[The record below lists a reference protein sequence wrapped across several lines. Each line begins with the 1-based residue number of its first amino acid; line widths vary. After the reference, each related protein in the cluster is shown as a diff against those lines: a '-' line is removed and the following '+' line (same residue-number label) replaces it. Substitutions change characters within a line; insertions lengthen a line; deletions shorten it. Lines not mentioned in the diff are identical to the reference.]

1 MKHNIVLLT
10 IDSLRADHLG
20 CYGYNRNISPHLD
33 ALATEATKFERAFAA
48 GIPTMPSFT
57 TLLSGLHPLRHG
69 ITAHASEQR
78 LAPDVQTL
86 AQMAHS
92 AGYVT
97 VAIDNLA
104 TQAHGRGGW
113 FARGFDYYSSFLYQP
128 FSNQSEQ
135 LTDRAI
141 SYCEQLQDRPF
152 FLWLH
157 LWDPHSPYSPPSP
170 FDTMH
175 YQPQADTKA
184 HYNAVIERAPDYY
197 QAFLSD
203 MKPKIADDYDYIV
216 AQYDGEISY
225 VDQQCGRLFQ
235 SLKDLNLWDKSHVIA
250 LSDHGE
256 AFGEGGVYF
265 DHHGLYDAVTRLVL
279 LWKTPEKRAASTCSA
294 LISHED
300 ITPTL
305 IEYCGLKAP
314 DYELTGQSF
323 APALRG
329 ETFAGR
335 DYVISVE
342 STRQCSLSIRT
353 RDWKL
358 IVPLSQTSDGR
369 ALCDIYGNERDSQ
382 TLLFDLNRDASETR
396 NVVEQFP
403 AQRDELLQVLAGARE
418 TENARR
424 GDGIDPLEYGLSLPY
439 SEFMERLNSRQLR
452 R

>member
-10 IDSLRADHLG
+10 IDSLRADHLS
-20 CYGYNRNISPHLD
+20 CYGYHRNTSPHLD
-33 ALATEATKFERAFAA
+33 ALAAEATQFERAFAA

-57 TLLSGLHPLRHG
+57 TLHSGLHPLRHG

-78 LAPDVQTL
+78 LSPDVKPL
-86 AQMAHS
+86 AQMAKD

-135 LTDRAI
+135 LVDRAI

-152 FLWLH
+152 LLWLH
-157 LWDPHSPYSPPSP
+157 LWDPHSPYSPPAP

-175 YQPQADTKA
+175 YQPQADTNA
-184 HYNAVIERAPDYY
+184 RYNAAIEHAPEYY
-197 QAFLSD
+197 RAFLGD
-203 MKPKIADDYDYIV
+203 MKLKVADDYDYVV

-225 VDQQCGRLFQ
+225 VDQQCGRLFGA
-235 SLKDLNLWDKSHVIA
+235 LKNKNLWDSSHVIA

-265 DHHGLYDAVTRLVL
+265 DHHGLYDAITRLAL
-279 LWKTPEKRAASTCSA
+279 LWKTPESHAASTCSA
-294 LISHED
+294 LVSHED

-305 IEYCGLKAP
+305 IECCDLNAP
-314 DYELTGQSF
+314 DYPLTGQSF
-323 APALRG
+323 KSALRG
-329 ETFAGR
+329 ENFAGR
-335 DYVISVE
+335 EFIISVE
-342 STRQCSLSIRT
+342 STRQCSLSVRT

-369 ALCDIYGNERDSQ
+369 ALFDIYGNARDDNV
-382 TLLFDLNRDASETR
+382 LLFDLTNDASETR
-396 NVVEQFP
+396 NVAEQFP
-403 AQRDELLQVLAGARE
+403 AQRDELLQVLAAARND
-418 TENARR
+418 ENARR
-424 GDGIDPLEYGLSLPY
+424 GNEVDPLEYGLSLPY

>member
-1 MKHNIVLLT
+1 MKSNIVLLT

-20 CYGYNRNISPHLD
+20 CYGYRRNTSPHLD
-33 ALATEATKFERAFAA
+33 ALAAESTKFERAFAA

-78 LAPDVQTL
+78 LTPEVQTL
-86 AQMAHS
+86 AQMAHH

-135 LTDRAI
+135 LVQRAI
-141 SYCEQLQDRPF
+141 SYFQQLQDRPF
-152 FLWLH
+152 LLWLH
-157 LWDPHSPYSPPSP
+157 LWDPHSPYSPPAP

-184 HYNAVIERAPDYY
+184 RYNQAIERAPDYY
-197 QAFLSD
+197 RAFLSD
-203 MKPKIADDYDYIV
+203 MKPKIADDYDYVV

-225 VDQQCGRLFQ
+225 VDQQCGQLFQ
-235 SLKDLNLWDKSHVIA
+235 SLKDLNLWDNSHVIA

-265 DHHGLYDAVTRLVL
+265 DHHGLYDAITRLTL

-305 IEYCGLKAP
+305 IECCDLRAP
-314 DYELTGQSF
+314 DYPLTGQSL

-329 ETFAGR
+329 EKFNER
-335 DYVISVE
+335 EFVISVE
-342 STRQCSLSIRT
+342 STRQCSLSVRT

-369 ALCDIYGNERDSQ
+369 TLCDIYGNARDDRV
-382 TLLFDLNRDASETR
+382 LLFDLNRDSEEKH
-396 NVVEQFP
+396 NVAAQFP
-403 AQRDELLQVLAGARE
+403 ERRDSMLQVLAARRVE
-418 TENARR
+418 ENARR
-424 GDGIDPLEYGLSLPY
+424 ADNRDPLDYGLSLPY